1 MHRAY
6 YPHSEHEHDRSR
18 WGRFLLV
25 LLPWL
30 PAAYLATGVY
40 SVGPNERAVV
50 RRCGR
55 LLPAVQP
62 PGLHVGFPWGID
74 RVTKVKMY
82 ELKRVGVW
90 KTLTDRAVGRQSE
103 PRQAELLTGD
113 RNLILVSAVVQYE
126 ITDPGAFL
134 FHVRDD
140 APASAAVSSGV
151 DGLIENLAAAAV
163 SSAITAMPVDDV
175 LTVQR
180 VAIQQKARSV
190 VQGWLDR
197 RERGDGVGVRIVSV
211 SLEDVRPPQEV
222 AEAFRDVTSAKADG
236 QRAVNEAE
244 SYANVLR
251 EQARG
256 EVERIAQDAAGF
268 AYQATEKARGDAER
282 FTKIAAQLTSGRELT
297 LRRMILETMEEVLP
311 RLRKIVLDGRAEKNI
326 DLGVFEGEP

>member
-1 MHRAY
+1 M
-6 YPHSEHEHDRSR
+6 
-18 WGRFLLV
+18 

-30 PAAYLATGVY
+30 LAAYLATGVY
-40 SVGPNERAVV
+40 SVGPSERAVV

-74 RVTKVKMY
+74 RVTKVRTH

-90 KTLTDRAVGRQSE
+90 KTLTDRVVGRQSE

-126 ITDPGAFL
+126 VSDPGAFL
-134 FHVRDD
+134 FHVSE
-140 APASAAVSSGV
+140 APSSSAASSGV
-151 DGLIENLAAAAV
+151 DVLIENLAAAALA
-163 SSAITAMPVDDV
+163 SAITAMPVDDV

-180 VAIQQKARSV
+180 VAIQQKVRSAI
-190 VQGWLDR
+190 QGWLDR
-197 RERGDGVGVRIVSV
+197 QASGHEVGVRIVSV
-211 SLEDVRPPQEV
+211 SLEDLRPPQEV

-236 QRAVNEAE
+236 LRAVNEAE

-251 EQARG
+251 EESRG

-268 AYQATEKARGDAER
+268 AYQVTEKARGDAER
-282 FTKIAAQLTSGRELT
+282 FTKIAAQLASGRELT
-297 LRRMILETMEEVLP
+297 LRRLILETMEEVLP
-311 RLRKIVLDGRAEKNI
+311 RLRKIVLDGRAEKGV
-326 DLGVFEGEP
+326 DLGLFEDEP

>member
-1 MHRAY
+1 MHRSY
-6 YPHSEHEHDRSR
+6 HPHPGHDRLR
-18 WGRFLLV
+18 WGRFLL
-25 LLPWL
+25 LLMPCL
-30 PAAYLATGVY
+30 LAAYLATGVY

-55 LLPAVQP
+55 LLPAIQA
-62 PGLHVGFPWGID
+62 PGLHVGFPWGVD
-74 RVTKVKMY
+74 RVTKVRMY

-134 FHVRDD
+134 FHVRDA
-140 APASAAVSSGV
+140 APSSTANSGV
-151 DGLIENLAAAAV
+151 DGLIENLAAAAL
-163 SSAITAMPVDDV
+163 SSAVSGMPVDDV

-180 VAIQQKARSV
+180 VAIQQQARSA

-197 RERGDGVGVRIVSV
+197 REAGSDLGVRIVSV

-256 EVERIAQDAAGF
+256 EVERIAQDAAAS
-268 AYQATEKARGDAER
+268 AYQVTEKARGDAER
-282 FTKIAAQLTSGRELT
+282 FIKIATQLASGRELT

-311 RLRKIVLDGRAEKNI
+311 RLRKIVLDGRAEKSV

>member
-1 MHRAY
+1 MTMHRSY
-6 YPHSEHEHDRSR
+6 HPHPDHDRLR
-18 WGRFLLV
+18 WGRVLLL

-30 PAAYLATGVY
+30 LAAYVATGVY

-55 LLPAVQP
+55 LLPAIQA
-62 PGLHVGFPWGID
+62 PGLHVGFPWGVD
-74 RVTKVKMY
+74 RVTKVRMH

-90 KTLTDRAVGRQSE
+90 KTLTDRVVGRQSE

-134 FHVRDD
+134 FHVRD
-140 APASAAVSSGV
+140 ASPSSAASSGV
-151 DGLIENLAAAAV
+151 DGLIENLAAAAL
-163 SSAITAMPVDDV
+163 SSAVSGMPVDDV

-197 RERGDGVGVRIVSV
+197 QEPGRDLGVRIVSV

-256 EVERIAQDAAGF
+256 EVERIAQDAAAS
-268 AYQATEKARGDAER
+268 AYQVTEKARGDAER
-282 FTKIAAQLTSGRELT
+282 FTRIAAQLASGRELT

-311 RLRKIVLDGRAEKNI
+311 RLRKIVLDGRAEKSV